1 MNNAINMLQRSL
13 ATLRIQKT
21 AAKGAFVALRHMLL
35 LRQTG
40 IYVVGI
46 NNIDATSETY
56 LTGMKHLSTLIKSSP
71 SSRKNAN
78 FLEMMGSCMT
88 ECVVLVKYWLSSSIS
103 ARQRQE
109 TYDTFSLLVSILHD
123 GIANNSVTSSDVGFC
138 LHSFVV
144 IFLDPENAEILPSV
158 FESLGETLKAIFA
171 DPSGSIVS
179 GSMAVL
185 HKLTFALLQIHQRA
199 YHRLFSVCIAGK
211 YR

>member
-1 MNNAINMLQRSL
+1 MLQRSL

-40 IYVVGI
+40 IHVVGI
-46 NNIDATSETY
+46 SNIEATSETY
-56 LTGMKHLSTLIKSSP
+56 LTGMKHLSTLIKSSSP

-88 ECVVLVKYWLSSSIS
+88 ECVVLVKYWLSCSVS
-103 ARQRQE
+103 ARQRQQ

-123 GIANNSVTSSDVGFC
+123 GIANNSVTSSDVGFF

-144 IFLDPENAEILPSV
+144 IFLDPEMAEILPSV
-158 FESLGETLKAIFA
+158 FESLGETLKAMFS
-171 DPSGSIVS
+171 DPSGAIVS

-185 HKLTFALLQIHQRA
+185 HKLTLALLQIHQRA
-199 YHRLFSVCIAGK
+199 CQRLFSVCSAG
-211 YR
+211 